1 MKGILAGIC
10 ISLGGAAYL
19 KIGGVEWAILFAF
32 GLLTIVHYKYPLY
45 TGMAGFFD
53 YSSKEGWENLLLT
66 LLLNCVG
73 CLVGTLLIGFDGADV
88 IFSRIE
94 AGYLT
99 CFTRAILCGM
109 IMTFVVGAAREGN
122 RLPLIWGI
130 TLFIAC
136 GFYHS
141 IADCFYMF
149 SSLEDWELVRDY
161 LPYWGVLVIGNF
173 VGCNIPRE
181 YGK

>member
-19 KIGGVEWAILFAF
+19 KLGGLEGAVLFAF
-32 GLLTIVHYKYPLY
+32 GLLTIIHYKYPLY
-45 TGMAGFFD
+45 TGMAGFIKI
-53 YSSKEGWENLLLT
+53 SEIKEWEKLVLT
-66 LLLNCVG
+66 LVLNCVG
-73 CLVGTLLIGFDGADV
+73 CLVGALLIGFDGADI

-94 AGYLT
+94 AGYIQ
-99 CFTRAILCGM
+99 CFLRSILCGM
-109 IMTFVVGAAREGN
+109 IMTFVVGAAREGDK
-122 RLPLIWGI
+122 LPLIWGI
-130 TLFIAC
+130 PLFIVC

-161 LPYWGVLVIGNF
+161 MPYWCVIVFGNF
-173 VGCNIPRE
+173 IGCNIPRD
-181 YGK
+181 GK